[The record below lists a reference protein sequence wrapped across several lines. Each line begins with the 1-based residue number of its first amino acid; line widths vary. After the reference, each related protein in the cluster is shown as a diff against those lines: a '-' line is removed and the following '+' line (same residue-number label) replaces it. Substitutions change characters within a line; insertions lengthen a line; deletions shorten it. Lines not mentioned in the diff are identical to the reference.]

1 MVGTRA
7 GLPARSFRPR
17 RLTSA
22 FAYTTSVLLRESV
35 PAGRVN
41 TVREPAAVPSIV
53 KTQLLLLPVSTVH
66 RCFTSH
72 FNGNSRQ
79 ARPARAWVLGRTNS

>member
-41 TVREPAAVPSIV
+41 TVREPAAVPSNV
-53 KTQLLLLPVSTVH
+53 KTQLLLPVTTVH
-66 RCFTSH
+66 RCFASH